1 MSSNNEDKIQV
12 SQDIAKIRKH
22 QSVEDIRESKII
34 QEGRYPKAGLRG
46 FLLSYGPIQTYLRCL
61 DFQMTRQKLGKLI
74 TKYIA
79 DF

>member
-34 QEGRYPKAGLRG
+34 
-46 FLLSYGPIQTYLRCL
+46 
-61 DFQMTRQKLGKLI
+61 
-74 TKYIA
+74 
-79 DF
+79 